1 MEAKD
6 TQLQQK
12 DTQLQQKDTQLQQKD
27 TQLHQKDTQ
36 LQQKDGQIQ
45 RQATELRERTLRQQR
60 ELQTL
65 TVRKWFMYGEKVTLT
80 HALAVRRTEEGC
92 RQRWRLN

>member
-12 DTQLQQKDTQLQQKD
+12 D
-27 TQLHQKDTQ
+27 
-36 LQQKDGQIQ
+36 GQIE
-45 RQATELRERTLRQQR
+45 RQGAEIKEKATQISRQQR

-65 TVRKWFMYGEKVTLT
+65 KVRNWRKILCVYEFMTT
-80 HALAVRRTEEGC
+80 S
-92 RQRWRLN
+92 LNLMLGGQGKAADRGGK